1 MADLGILSGFNA
13 NDFEDTFS
21 PLPEG
26 DYEVEIIDSVLVEN
40 SKQTGQFL
48 KLTLKVL
55 SGDGKGRQLFD
66 NFNLVHVNP
75 KAVEIAQSQFAAL
88 CRAVGVLSP
97 ADTSELHNIPIVATL
112 SIDGD
117 WNRIRRY
124 KSITNVTTQNED
136 NLAGKIK
143 NAPAKKGRVR
153 KPKAEAPPT
162 EEEFE
167 DDLPF

>member
-26 DYEVEIIDSVLVEN
+26 DYEVEIIDSVFVEN

-97 ADTSELHNIPIVATL
+97 ADSSDLHNIPIIASVT
-112 SIDGD
+112 IDGE
-117 WNRIRRY
+117 WNRIKRY
-124 KSITNVTTQNED
+124 RGITNVTAQNEG

-143 NAPAKKGRVR
+143 NESTKKTRKSKATPPPA
-153 KPKAEAPPT
+153 
-162 EEEFE
+162 EEDF
-167 DDLPF
+167 DDDIPF